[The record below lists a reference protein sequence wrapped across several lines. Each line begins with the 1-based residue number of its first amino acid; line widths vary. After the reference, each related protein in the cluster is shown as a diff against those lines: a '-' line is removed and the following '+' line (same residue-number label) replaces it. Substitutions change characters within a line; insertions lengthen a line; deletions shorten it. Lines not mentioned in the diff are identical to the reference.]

1 MSGDAVNAD
10 LARERERASVDV
22 DALSTVLAGGAAAQ
36 RQHHKIRSIVEN
48 DPHLGN
54 AADIFMTRTER
65 HVRRC
70 ARRAHRIFRRGGG
83 RRHACSC
90 RPPHSPLPFTAQSR
104 QGGASEGAALV
115 PRVD

>member
-65 HVRRC
+65 HVRRF
-70 ARRAHRIFRRGGG
+70 ARRAHRINRRGRG
-83 RRHACSC
+83 RRYACSC
-90 RPPHSPLPFTAQSR
+90 RPP
-104 QGGASEGAALV
+104 
-115 PRVD
+115 